1 MSNDLELLI
10 AEMNVKIAAL
20 SEKVAYLERLENA
33 AVDGTGPFVL
43 KAGDTM
49 TGELNII
56 PTAASIPNGLQV
68 TINDPSYLA
77 SGGSAVLI
85 EGDKPTGMENLF
97 YLLRIRD
104 TSGSGDWMWLRS
116 DGSWVSY
123 TNLAFTN
130 DKGPASSS
138 SGAMLRFKTGGLDIG
153 GVDLDT
159 SISTGTI
166 QAINI
171 LTAIGNGCFYSYDGV
186 DGTARIVRPNGAD
199 DVLYGVTGQFFI
211 RDSAGNIA
219 GGQITATAPGAN
231 FNLYDDGGT
240 NTCQLQVAA
249 NGEIAVQRTAGSR
262 TYKVMLL
269 LIWI

>member
-1 MSNDLELLI
+1 MSSDFELLI
-10 AEMNVKIAAL
+10 AEMSAKIREL
-20 SEKVAYLERLENA
+20 TQRVTQLEKVENA
-33 AVDGTGPFVL
+33 ASDGTGPFVL
-43 KAGDTM
+43 KVGDTM
-49 TGELNII
+49 TGELNIV

-97 YLLRIRD
+97 YLLRTRD
-104 TSGSGDWMWLRS
+104 ISGSGDWMWLRA
-116 DGSWVSY
+116 DGAWVSF

-130 DKGPASSS
+130 DTGPASNS
-138 SGAMLRFKTGGLDIG
+138 SGAMLRFKTGGSDIG

-159 SISTGTI
+159 SIGTGTI
-166 QAINI
+166 RAVNI
-171 LTAIGNGCFYSYDGV
+171 LTTIGNGCFYSYDGV
-186 DGTARIVRPNGAD
+186 DGTARVVRPNGAD

-219 GGQITATAPGAN
+219 GGQVTVTAPGAN
-231 FNLYDDGGT
+231 FNLYDDGGA

-249 NGEIAVQRTAGSR
+249 NGEITIVRTAGSR
-262 TYKVMLL
+262 TYKVTVL